1 MNNLNKEKNRMPIIW
16 IVIVV
21 VLAIVGSVGGTYLT
35 NKFLAHPSDNKAQ
48 AAETTRVSKDE
59 VLVAMDEFLVNLAKN
74 GKDDPQYI
82 RIKLSLLTEDKSS
95 SEELTQNIAVV
106 RDSVVNLLRQKK
118 ADEILSTADS
128 VANLKKQIL
137 DAVNKEYGS
146 PIVKEVFVTD
156 LVVQ

>member
-1 MNNLNKEKNRMPIIW
+1 MNTEKNKMPIIW
-16 IVIVV
+16 IVLVV
-21 VLAIVGSVGGTYLT
+21 ILAIVGSIGGTYVT
-35 NKFLAHPSDNKAQ
+35 NKFLAKSSDTQVEAT
-48 AAETTRVSKDE
+48 ETTRVSKDE

-74 GKDDPQYI
+74 GTSDPQYI
-82 RIKLSLLTEDKSS
+82 RIKLSLLTEDKTA
-95 SEELTQNIAVV
+95 SEELTKNIAVI

-128 VANLKKQIL
+128 VTNLKKQIL
-137 DAVNKEYGS
+137 DAVNKEYGA